1 MRGNDN
7 SRCDTLES
15 QDPKN
20 DSLWGYDIFWRY
32 ILSSY
37 LSQKKWL
44 DFNHFVQKLSKPHT
58 KILPIITELFNNSEQ
73 ITNFRS
79 EKQMT
84 SENIFVGKFCVF
96 LHHYG
101 GPLMALWSL
110 MLNSYLRKEDLRR
123 CKSKPKRNI
132 FSTINWYTFSFD
144 LVIKND
150 VIAYYWYGFKEWL
163 TYKKNKL
170 KCRVVPEI
178 DIEMVPR

>member
-1 MRGNDN
+1 MV
-7 SRCDTLES
+7 L
-15 QDPKN
+15 
-20 DSLWGYDIFWRY
+20 F
-32 ILSSY
+32 
-37 LSQKKWL
+37 
-44 DFNHFVQKLSKPHT
+44 FNFSGQ
-58 KILPIITELFNNSEQ
+58 ITELFKNSEQ
-73 ITNFRS
+73 NS
-79 EKQMT
+79 GQ
-84 SENIFVGKFCVF
+84 IFDQKSRWLQLMWFFTKKIFLGKFCVF

-170 KCRVVPEI
+170 KCRVDPEI